1 MQLEIEMNIEQALN
15 AADESEAE
23 GLRGLYPTAA
33 QVLGAEVRE
42 LREKLAQQVKV
53 ATDQIDYAIA
63 LQRAIEAHCR
73 DQVVGPFEDC
83 PHHAQKLDDCLLR
96 KEAEHD

>member
-1 MQLEIEMNIEQALN
+1 MRTTQTSHLKENEMNIEQALN

-42 LREKLAQQVKV
+42 LP
-53 ATDQIDYAIA
+53 
-63 LQRAIEAHCR
+63 
-73 DQVVGPFEDC
+73 VVGSPT
-83 PHHAQKLDDCLLR
+83 QKGSLGAVDSWLLR
-96 KEAEHD
+96 GSGAMKTCCVDLP